1 MKTKNIFYPA
11 IFEKEGEAYNIIFP
25 DLPEI
30 STFGNSLEEAY
41 LNAKDALGLAL
52 YSVPDAE
59 FPKPSAVEELTLKAN
74 QVVVIIQLNIKLFRR
89 SLNTKT
95 IRKNVSVPEWLV
107 LLGKEKNIN
116 FSQLLQKA
124 LEEELLEK

>member
-11 IFEKEGEAYNIIFP
+11 IFEKEGEAYNIVFP

-74 QVVVIIQLNIKLFRR
+74 QVVVIIKLFRR

>member
-11 IFEKEGEAYNIIFP
+11 IFEKEGEAYNIVFP

-95 IRKNVSVPEWLV
+95 IRKMLV
-107 LLGKEKNIN
+107 FRNG
-116 FSQLLQKA
+116 
-124 LEEELLEK
+124 